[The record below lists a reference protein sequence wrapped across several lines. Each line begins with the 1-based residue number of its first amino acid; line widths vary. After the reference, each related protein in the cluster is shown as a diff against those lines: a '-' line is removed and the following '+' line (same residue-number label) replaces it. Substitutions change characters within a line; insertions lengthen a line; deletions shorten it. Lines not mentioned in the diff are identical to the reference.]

1 VGTESSP
8 AILVLEDGTAFHG
21 RSVGASGERA
31 FELVFNTAMTGYQE
45 ILTDPSYAGQGVV
58 MTYPQIGNYG
68 VCLADDESD
77 RCWADAM
84 IMRQMSPM
92 ASNWRADM
100 DLSSYLR
107 ERDVLA
113 IDGIDTRELT
123 LKLRELG
130 AQRAVLSTKF
140 FEVEALTAAARR
152 QPSLEGMDLAAR
164 VSCMQPYA
172 WTEGLPTDLGGYSET
187 DGEPKANS
195 QTTAVGISA
204 EPTAAAA
211 ATSTKPEE
219 CAADGPHVVCMDFGV
234 KRNILRCLVSTGFRL
249 TVVPA
254 NMPAADILALQPN
267 GLFLS
272 NGPGDP
278 AAVTYAHETVRELVQ
293 TGLPTFGICLGH
305 QILGHVF
312 GARTYKM
319 KFGHHGANH
328 PVVEDQGGRI
338 DITSQNHGFAI
349 DADSIQNT
357 DLEITHRN
365 GNDDTVS
372 GIKHRSLPVFSVQYH
387 PEAAPGPRD
396 PQHLFQRFY
405 QLIQFARCST
415 G

>member
-1 VGTESSP
+1 VGTDSSP
-8 AILVLEDGTAFHG
+8 AILVLEDGTAYHG

-45 ILTDPSYAGQGVV
+45 ILSDPSYAGQGVV

-77 RCWADAM
+77 RCWADAL
-84 IMRQMSPM
+84 IMRQMSPI
-92 ASNWRADM
+92 ASSWRADM
-100 DLSSYLR
+100 DLGSYLR
-107 ERDVLA
+107 EREVLA
-113 IDGIDTRELT
+113 IDEIDTRDLT
-123 LKLRELG
+123 LQLRELG

-140 FEVEALTAAARR
+140 FDVDALAAAARR
-152 QPSLEGMDLAAR
+152 QPSLEGLDLAAR
-164 VSCMQPYA
+164 VSCMQPYS
-172 WTEGLPTDLGGYSET
+172 WTEGLPNDLGG
-187 DGEPKANS
+187 
-195 QTTAVGISA
+195 SA
-204 EPTAAAA
+204 EGGPKPPSAP
-211 ATSTKPEE
+211 ATH
-219 CAADGPHVVCMDFGV
+219 GPHVVCMDFGV
-234 KRNILRCLVSTGFRL
+234 KRNILRCLVSAGFRL

-254 NMPAADILALQPN
+254 NMPTDDILALQPD

-278 AAVTYAHETVRELVQ
+278 AAVTYAHETVRALVQ

-312 GARTYKM
+312 GAQTYKM

-328 PVVEDQGGRI
+328 PVIEDQGGRI
-338 DITSQNHGFAI
+338 DISTQNHGFAI
-349 DADSIQNT
+349 DAESMQNT
-357 DLEITHRN
+357 ELEITHRN
-365 GNDDTVS
+365 GNDGTVS

-405 QLIQFARCST
+405 QLIQSVSCNA